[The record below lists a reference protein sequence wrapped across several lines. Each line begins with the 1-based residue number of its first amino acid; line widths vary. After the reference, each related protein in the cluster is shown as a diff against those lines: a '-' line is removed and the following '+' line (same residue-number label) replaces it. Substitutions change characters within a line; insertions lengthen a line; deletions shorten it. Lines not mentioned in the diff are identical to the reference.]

1 MNCCLKFLFLN
12 SIAGAFIF
20 IILGIFV
27 ILDNPFLII
36 MNLKKIDG
44 KKYEEKEKKKA
55 YAQYFA
61 SAGFNIFYA
70 LMIYFL
76 PKLINIFCHKKQKG
90 IQINKELQINDENDE
105 IKNINDS
112 SNNIIIEKN
121 DDSIIYTGT
130 NNQIT
135 SINTVGNIK
144 TVNNLGMMEKSE
156 Y

>member
-1 MNCCLKFLFLN
+1 MNCCLQFLFLN

-27 ILDNPFLII
+27 IADNPFLII

-90 IQINKELQINDENDE
+90 IQINNELQINDENDE

-112 SNNIIIEKN
+112 SSNIIIEKN

-130 NNQIT
+130 NNQIA

>member
-44 KKYEEKEKKKA
+44 IKKYEEKEKKKA

-76 PKLINIFCHKKQKG
+76 PKLINIFCHKKQKV
-90 IQINKELQINDENDE
+90 IQINDENDE

-112 SNNIIIEKN
+112 SSNIIIEKN

-130 NNQIT
+130 NNQIA

>member
-55 YAQYFA
+55 YTQYFA

-76 PKLINIFCHKKQKG
+76 PKLINIFCHKKQKV
-90 IQINKELQINDENDE
+90 IQINDENDE

-112 SNNIIIEKN
+112 SSNIIIEKN

-130 NNQIT
+130 NNQIA

>member
-76 PKLINIFCHKKQKG
+76 PKLINIFCHKKQKV
-90 IQINKELQINDENDE
+90 IQINDENDE

-112 SNNIIIEKN
+112 SSNIIIEKN

-130 NNQIT
+130 NNQIA

>member
-1 MNCCLKFLFLN
+1 MNICLKFLFLN

-44 KKYEEKEKKKA
+44 KKYEDKEKKNA
-55 YAQYFA
+55 YTQYFV

-70 LMIYFL
+70 FMIWLL
-76 PKLINIFCHKKQKG
+76 PKVINNFCNKKQKRK
-90 IQINKELQINDENDE
+90 QINKEQINEKNDE
-105 IKNINDS
+105 IKNLND
-112 SNNIIIEKN
+112 SNNIFIKEN
-121 DDSIIYTGT
+121 DDSEIIYTGT
-130 NNQIT
+130 NNQIA
-135 SINTVGNIK
+135 SINTVDNI
-144 TVNNLGMMEKSE
+144 TTINNSGMMEKSE